1 MDLAK
6 YVGQDVLVAKH
17 NVKVDFPKFEVEIL
31 PKDTVTTMEFRN
43 DRIRI
48 WYDEVSKLV
57 EDVTNG

>member
-1 MDLAK
+1 M
-6 YVGQDVLVAKH
+6 LVAKH